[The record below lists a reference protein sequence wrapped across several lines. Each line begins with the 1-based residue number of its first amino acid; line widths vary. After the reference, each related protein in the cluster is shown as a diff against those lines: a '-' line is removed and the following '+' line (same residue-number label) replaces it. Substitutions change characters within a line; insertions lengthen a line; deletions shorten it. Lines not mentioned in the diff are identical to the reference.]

1 MDKKI
6 IFFDIDGTILSH
18 RTGNISD
25 STRSAIQ
32 KARENGHLTFI
43 NTGRTL
49 AEIEAAITDVGFDG
63 LICGCGTYINYHGTV
78 LLHQEIAPRL
88 AKEIVDDLRSYQM
101 DGLLEGT
108 DEIYYD
114 TTIYYDRLLTQ
125 RDTHRDIY
133 HFNVRTWDVPEIHMD
148 KFCIWTE
155 NKANFS
161 LFFDKYKELF
171 DFIDR
176 KGRLFEVVPKGY
188 SKATGIE
195 FVINHFGIKR
205 ENTYALGDGPND
217 HLMLNYVKHSIAMG
231 NADPDT
237 QKLVSFITKDVDED
251 GVAYALKHFNIIE

>member
-6 IFFDIDGTILSH
+6 LFFDIDGTILSH
-18 RTGNISD
+18 RTGIISD

-49 AEIEAAITDVGFDG
+49 AEMEAEITDVGFDG
-63 LICGCGTYINYHGTV
+63 LICGCGTFISHQGSI
-78 LLHQEIAPRL
+78 LLHQQIAPGL
-88 AKEIVDDLRSYQM
+88 AKEIVEDLRKNEL

-108 DEIYYD
+108 DTIYYD
-114 TTIYYDRLLTQ
+114 TTIRYDRLRIQ
-125 RDTHRDIY
+125 RDNHRDIN
-133 HFNVRTWDVPEIHMD
+133 HFNIQNWDVPEIRMD
-148 KFCIWTE
+148 KFCIWSD

-161 LFFDKYKELF
+161 LFYEKYKDNF

-176 KGRLFEVVPKGY
+176 KGRLYEVVPKGY

-195 FVINHFGIKR
+195 FVLSHLGIKW
-205 ENTYALGDGPND
+205 EDTYALGDGPND
-217 HLMLNYVKHSIAMG
+217 LLMLNYVKHSIAMG

-237 QKLVSFITKDVDED
+237 QKVVSFITKDVDED
-251 GVAYALKHFNIIE
+251 GVAYALKHFHIIE